1 MKILVC
7 YTRFPWPLHKGDSL
21 TVFKLLEF
29 LAARHHVDLLTI
41 EPPERAFLRSL
52 PDQLASVTLVRNP
65 RASQAARLARAIASR
80 RSLQI
85 DAFFNRDFA
94 TARARLLQSRRYD
107 IVYSHYI
114 RSFGHDDFDSNG
126 ARKVIGL
133 QLSHQAHFAKAARK
147 ARNPVIRRLYA
158 IETGRLEHWEARIA
172 GFNDLIHLI
181 SPRDLEAIRHHESWS
196 SRVFFNPHGVDPD
209 VFTPDANARVHGR
222 VIFTGN
228 LGFQANEDAVLWL
241 VREIWPRIIP
251 QFPAAQLLV
260 AGARPTAKVRDAVMS
275 APHATLRAFPPRMHE
290 VIQTGDVAVDPLRIG
305 AGLQNKILEAMAC
318 GLPVVAT
325 PLANEGIG
333 AEDGH
338 EIVLADTPN
347 AFAASVVD
355 LLRDRE
361 RNHEL
366 GTRARA
372 FIERAW
378 SWDHHF
384 EQLEQRWIE
393 LCNRVLSPA

>member
-21 TVFKLLEF
+21 TVFKLLEY
-29 LAARHHVDLLTI
+29 LSARHHVDLLTV
-41 EPPERAFLRSL
+41 EPPQRAFLRSL
-52 PDQLASVTLVRNP
+52 PDQLASVTLVSNP
-65 RASQAARLARAIASR
+65 RATQVLRLAKTFTSH
-80 RSLQI
+80 RSLQV
-85 DAFFNRDFA
+85 DAFFNPAFA
-94 TARARLLQSRRYD
+94 AARFRLLQSRRYD
-107 IVYSHYI
+107 VVYSHYI
-114 RSFGHDDFDSNG
+114 RSFGHEDFDSNG

-133 QLSHQAHFAKAARK
+133 QLSHQSHFAKAAGR
-147 ARNPVIRRLYA
+147 ARNPVVRELYATETRRL
-158 IETGRLEHWEARIA
+158 ERWEARIA

-181 SPRDLEAIRHHESWS
+181 SPRDLAGIRHHEAWR

-209 VFTPDANARVHGR
+209 VFVPDAEARITGR

-241 VREIWPRIIP
+241 VHAIWPRIVSHY
-251 QFPAAQLLV
+251 PAAHLLV
-260 AGARPTAKVRDAVMS
+260 AGARPTPKLREAVMS

-290 VIQTGDVAVDPLRIG
+290 VIQTGDVAIDPLRIG
-305 AGLQNKILEAMAC
+305 AGLQNKVLEAMAC

-333 AEDGH
+333 AAEDR
-338 EIVLADTPN
+338 EIVLAGDPDT
-347 AFAASVVD
+347 FAAAVVD

-361 RNHEL
+361 RNQEL
-366 GTRARA
+366 GTNARA

-378 SWDHHF
+378 SWEHHF
-384 EQLEQRWIE
+384 AQLEQRWME
-393 LCNRVLSPA
+393 LCERTLSPA